1 MTHQSQGASK
11 AQPQL
16 YVFAHWADPRTTFGK
31 PSGSGYTI
39 VRARNGHIAREMV
52 WQHLCDKPGGN
63 MQCAS
68 RNTLELKDSDE
79 VGFIVSS
86 ADVSR
91 GQGVLAELALTSGD
105 WSAEPVL
112 VYSANSQPSLLH
124 YDGPGHPREFVL
136 VVGQFGNSGNSG
148 DKMIPQWFC
157 RQLQELLPDYSVDN
171 RGTRIELTLKCGLG
185 PNNLAAVVRLGEVL
199 AAAKQVFGPVFA
211 DNVGVLLG
219 SEKLDL

>member
-1 MTHQSQGASK
+1 MTDQSQGASK
-11 AQPQL
+11 LQPQV

-31 PSGSGYTI
+31 HSGSGYTV
-39 VRARNGHIAREMV
+39 VRATNGRVAREMV
-52 WQHLCDKPGGN
+52 WQYLCDKPGGN
-63 MQCAS
+63 RQCAS

-79 VGFIVSS
+79 VGFVVSS
-86 ADVSR
+86 ADVSQ
-91 GQGVLAELALTSGD
+91 GHGVLTELALTSGD

-112 VYSANSQPSLLH
+112 VYSANSRPSLLH
-124 YDGPGHPREFVL
+124 YDGPGHPKEFVL
-136 VVGQFGNSGNSG
+136 VVGQFGNSG

-171 RGTRIELTLKCGLG
+171 RGTRIELTLKVGLG
-185 PNNLAAVVRLGEVL
+185 QNSLAAVVRLGEVL